1 MSYIHGTSPDEQR
14 RLALMND
21 LINTGSLRE
30 LALEAGVRVL
40 DLGAGTGQLSRA
52 MARAAGP
59 SGRVV
64 GVEFS
69 REQLTSA
76 RRLAGLADEAD
87 LVDFREGD
95 AADPPLRPDEWGTF
109 DVVHTRFLLEHL
121 PDPSSVVRAM
131 VRAARPGGRIVLE
144 DDDHDLLRLWPEP
157 PGIGAVW
164 SAYQEIYRNNG
175 CDPLIGRRLPRLLHD
190 AGAITFRS
198 TWVFFGA
205 CAGNEAFG
213 SAVANLHGI
222 LTGARDAILATGAVD
237 AAALDRSLDA
247 LRAWESTPGA
257 SFGYAIAWA
266 EGRKPEAAFTPTA
279 SR

>member
-1 MSYIHGTSPDEQR
+1 VSYIHGTSPDEQR
-14 RLALMND
+14 RLVLMND

-30 LALEAGVRVL
+30 LALEAGVHVL
-40 DLGAGTGQLSRA
+40 DLGSGTGQLARS

-76 RRLAGLADEAD
+76 RRLAGLADEAEI
-87 LVDFREGD
+87 VDFREGD
-95 AADPPLRPDEWGTF
+95 AAAPPLRDDEWGTF

-121 PDPSSVVRAM
+121 PDPSSVVRTM
-131 VRAARPGGRIVLE
+131 VRAARPGGRIILE

-157 PGIGAVW
+157 AGIAAVW
-164 SAYQEIYRNNG
+164 SAYQDIYRNNG
-175 CDPLIGRRLPRLLHD
+175 CDPLIGRKLPRLLHD
-190 AGAITFRS
+190 AGALTSRS

-213 SAVANLHGI
+213 SAVANLHAI
-222 LTGARDAILATGAVD
+222 LIGARDAILATGAVG
-237 AAALDRSLDA
+237 AAAFDRSLEA
-247 LRAWESTPGA
+247 LSGWESMPGA

-266 EGRKPEAAFTPTA
+266 EGRKPA
-279 SR
+279 

>member
-1 MSYIHGTSPDEQR
+1 VSYIHGTSPDEQR

-30 LALEAGVRVL
+30 LALEPGARVL
-40 DLGAGTGQLSRA
+40 DLGSGLGQLARL
-52 MARAAGP
+52 MAHAAGP
-59 SGRVV
+59 AGRVV

-76 RRLAGLADEAD
+76 RRLAGLADEAE
-87 LVDFREGD
+87 LVDFRQGD
-95 AADPPLRPDEWGTF
+95 AAAPPLRDEEWGTF

-144 DDDHDLLRLWPEP
+144 DDDHDLLRLWPDP
-157 PGIGAVW
+157 AGIGAVW
-164 SAYQEIYRNNG
+164 SAYQDVYRNSG
-175 CDPLIGRRLPRLLHD
+175 CDPLIGRKLPRLLHD
-190 AGAITFRS
+190 AGVTPSRT

-205 CAGNEAFG
+205 CAGNAAFG

-222 LTGARDAILATGAVD
+222 LTGARDAVLATGAVEP
-237 AAALDRSLDA
+237 AAFERSLDA
-247 LRAWESTPGA
+247 LHAWESTPGA

-266 EGRKPEAAFTPTA
+266 EGRKPA
-279 SR
+279 